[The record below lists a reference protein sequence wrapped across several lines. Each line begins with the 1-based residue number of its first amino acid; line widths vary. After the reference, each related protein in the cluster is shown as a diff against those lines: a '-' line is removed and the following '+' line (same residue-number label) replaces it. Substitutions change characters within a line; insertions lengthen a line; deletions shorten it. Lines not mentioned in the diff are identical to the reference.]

1 VSIDHIVDRGHNICL
16 GEENGKRSH
25 RPRQPGKDCGENAGV
40 WGAARCHA
48 GGRRAGGGAS
58 ALPVGVGVIV
68 AGMRAH
74 QAHAEVQ
81 IPCCGEHGALLNLA
95 KNADNQR
102 TIVEAGGVEVI
113 VAGMRAHTHDARVQE
128 QGCGAL
134 ARLALNNAD
143 NRRTIAK
150 AGGVGVIVAGLRTH
164 AHDAR
169 VQEHG
174 CGALWTLAK
183 DDNNRRTIAKAGGGR
198 SDFSGYAGAR
208 GGLAGASG
216 SVWCAGDARQ
226 QRRHWEDEE
235 CAGAI

>member
-128 QGCGAL
+128 
-134 ARLALNNAD
+134 
-143 NRRTIAK
+143 
-150 AGGVGVIVAGLRTH
+150 
-164 AHDAR
+164 
-169 VQEHG
+169 HG